1 MLCYVNLQ
9 GMFDLSKFMIGSGS
23 DGESDHIPVSH
34 KSESPVHEEL
44 EPRVENIADGQAEEQ
59 EEDERSNADLGSKV
73 QLSNND
79 IDSPQWS
86 DDDLQSWQSNTTNQK
101 QVPMTSTES
110 NKILICA
117 TESEKEENW

>member
-34 KSESPVHEEL
+34 KSELPAHEEL

-59 EEDERSNADLGSKV
+59 EEDDRSNAV
-73 QLSNND
+73 QLLNKELNVKRRSNVNCEVLLTP
-79 IDSPQWS
+79 STLRVCSNPFNQLS
-86 DDDLQSWQSNTTNQK
+86 GVEAVDLQH
-101 QVPMTSTES
+101 PF
-110 NKILICA
+110 I
-117 TESEKEENW
+117 